1 MRAYTTQV
9 HYVFDIVGFDGLR
22 IVGTKPL
29 VHILSH
35 GSLRRNHSV
44 HGIDTGKGVFQKG
57 SVLHRTYGSLGSF
70 IGKGLEVF
78 LTPPNNRYIM
88 SFSQKS
94 LDQWPGNITG

>member
-1 MRAYTTQV
+1 MCAYTTQV
-9 HYVFDIVGFDGLR
+9 HYVFDIVGSDGPG
-22 IVGTKPL
+22 IVGTQLL

-44 HGIDTGKGVFQKG
+44 HGICAGKGVFQKG
-57 SVLHRTYGSLGSF
+57 SILYRTHGSLCSF